1 MNEAAETER
10 VSCETFASYNR
21 SAVRY
26 VLSSAAAAAV
36 APCTIQEQ
44 EGIGDCVQ
52 SRLGRARRR
61 AAIADHAITALPIS
75 NYRWRCCSRGSSI
88 WIARV
93 LGNWNWR
100 WLHLRCWPWL
110 IATKPDFG
118 CCHLSVALANFRPGR
133 PSRPF
138 RPIHYWHCR
147 RDLSASLCWP
157 SGRFKLRPGCCIFN

>member
-26 VLSSAAAAAV
+26 VLSSAAAVV

-75 NYRWRCCSRGSSI
+75 NYR
-88 WIARV
+88 
-93 LGNWNWR
+93 
-100 WLHLRCWPWL
+100 
-110 IATKPDFG
+110 
-118 CCHLSVALANFRPGR
+118 
-133 PSRPF
+133 
-138 RPIHYWHCR
+138 
-147 RDLSASLCWP
+147 
-157 SGRFKLRPGCCIFN
+157 